1 MPFLSKSL
9 VWFCVSFYHFAEK
22 IIKHGVSKMGIKNG
36 YQKWVSKRCRKPIKQ
51 KQGPQQESFF
61 RLFDDDFHIVMA
73 HHQYLIQKWLG
84 IHGLILPN
92 VLN

>member
-9 VWFCVSFYHFAEK
+9 VLLFCGKNNKTWS
-22 IIKHGVSKMGIKNG
+22 IKKVHKNG
-36 YQKWVSKRCRKPIKQ
+36 YQKVAQKWVSKSCTKPIKR

-84 IHGLILPN
+84 IHGLTLPN